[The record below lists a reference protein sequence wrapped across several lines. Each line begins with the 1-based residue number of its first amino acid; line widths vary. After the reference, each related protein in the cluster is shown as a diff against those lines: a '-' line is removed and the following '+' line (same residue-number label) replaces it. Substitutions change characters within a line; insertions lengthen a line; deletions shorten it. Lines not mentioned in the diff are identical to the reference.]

1 MVEKQKLEE
10 QLLSPDYLESDEWK
24 LIKNVEDYSKDRL
37 NTVAHGFDHTQRVF
51 QNSLIIGLT
60 EHADLLTLLTAALLH
75 DVGRDIEIAIGA
87 DHADASAHEAKDF
100 LKLVNFPAPKIKRV
114 FEAIHGHRSSREGD
128 QGFLESRILSDA
140 DKIDS
145 LGAIGIA
152 RVFTFGGKINRDVQE
167 TITYFK
173 KRLDKVM
180 EQLHTDRGKRMAEE
194 RYNYC
199 IDYLKR
205 IENERTN
212 IK

>member
-1 MVEKQKLEE
+1 MAEKQKLEE
-10 QLLSPDYLESDEWK
+10 QLLSPDYLESNEWK
-24 LIKNVEDYSKDRL
+24 LIKKVEDYAKDRL
-37 NTVAHGFDHTQRVF
+37 NTVAHGFDHTERVF

-100 LKLVNFPAPKIKRV
+100 LKSVNFPVAKIKRV
-114 FEAIHGHRSSREGD
+114 FEAIHGHRSSREGKHA
-128 QGFLESRILSDA
+128 FLESRILSDA

-152 RVFTFGGKINRDVQE
+152 RVFTFGGKINRDVQD
-167 TITYFK
+167 TIVYFK

-180 EQLHTDRGKRMAEE
+180 MQLHTDRAKRMAEE

-199 IDYLKR
+199 VSYLKR
-205 IENERTN
+205 IEEETAN